1 MYHYTI
7 RSQTGELIAEGTAA
21 ELVSRGLFSSREAV
35 RTSYNCWRRRV
46 ERGLRTNKEWVR
58 TGAPDPPPKAPPGRK
73 DHGER
78 LTWQQ
83 RDARAARQ
91 SDIARA
97 SQPPK
102 KGYTNE
108 KLGAEFVLPE
118 HAKKFAQPPTP
129 PQGTGKNAPTA
140 LQLDCYELDKLNW
153 QRRQEGKPALSY
165 GKWVALGRSKA

>member
-1 MYHYTI
+1 MYYYTI
-7 RSQTGELIAEGTAA
+7 KSQTGETIAEGTAA
-21 ELVSRGLFSSREAV
+21 QLVALGLFSSPYTV
-35 RTSYNCWRRRV
+35 QTSYNGWRRRV
-46 ERGLRTNKEWVR
+46 KRGSKTTKVWAR
-58 TGAPDPPPKAPPGRK
+58 TGSPDPKPKSPAASK

-91 SDIARA
+91 SDIART

-118 HAKKFAQPPTP
+118 HTKKFVQPPMA

-165 GKWVALGRSKA
+165 GKWVALGRPKA

>member
-7 RSQTGELIAEGTAA
+7 KRKNGELIAEGTAA
-21 ELVSRGLFSSREAV
+21 QLVALGLFSSPDTV
-35 RTSYNCWRRRV
+35 RTSFNGWRLRV
-46 ERGLRTNKEWVR
+46 ERGLKTTRDWVR
-58 TGAPDPPPKAPPGRK
+58 TGAPDPPPKSPPGPK

-165 GKWVALGRSKA
+165 GKWVALGRPKA

>member
-7 RSQTGELIAEGTAA
+7 KSQTGELIAEGTAA

-46 ERGLRTNKEWVR
+46 ERGSKTTKVWKR
-58 TGAPDPPPKAPPGRK
+58 TGAPDPPPKSPPGPK
-73 DHGER
+73 DRGER

-118 HAKKFAQPPTP
+118 HAKKFAQPPDTSPGHRKGRPHGP
-129 PQGTGKNAPTA
+129 PAR
-140 LQLDCYELDKLNW
+140 LL
-153 QRRQEGKPALSY
+153 
-165 GKWVALGRSKA
+165 